1 MSLILH
7 PVLSFT
13 ILKDPIN
20 NLCLPFDY
28 RVVSMTISVM
38 TVLVIPPA
46 LLTMWWC
53 PRQWSRPPTW
63 WPPSLSILREPP
75 FAASILL
82 PPPPLSSTDT
92 PKPITRSSTWHS
104 NQKNIKSW
112 RKERIVA
119 ALSAPHKKS
128 QPASKKYFS
137 IFFYYIYSIS
147 TQYWLPSLKMTKWI
161 GVDNYDQPRYLNE
174 RHLFAKKKIICVAL
188 NKDLMRLV

>member
-1 MSLILH
+1 MSFETL
-7 PVLSFT
+7 
-13 ILKDPIN
+13 LKEPIN
-20 NLCLPFDY
+20 NSCFPFDY

-53 PRQWSRPPTW
+53 PRQWSQPPTW

-82 PPPPLSSTDT
+82 PLPPLSSTDT

-112 RKERIVA
+112 RRKERIVA
-119 ALSAPHKKS
+119 ALSAPQKIN
-128 QPASKKYFS
+128 QPAKKKYFS
-137 IFFYYIYSIS
+137 IFFYIYSIS

-161 GVDNYDQPRYLNE
+161 GVDFYDDQPRYLNE
-174 RHLFAKKKIICVAL
+174 RHLLFAKKLIICVAL
-188 NKDLMRLV
+188 KKDLMRLV

>member
-1 MSLILH
+1 MSFETL
-7 PVLSFT
+7 
-13 ILKDPIN
+13 LKEPIN
-20 NLCLPFDY
+20 NSCFPFDY

-53 PRQWSRPPTW
+53 PRQWSQPPTW

-82 PPPPLSSTDT
+82 PLPPLSSTDT

-112 RKERIVA
+112 RRKERIVA
-119 ALSAPHKKS
+119 ALSAPQKIN
-128 QPASKKYFS
+128 QPA
-137 IFFYYIYSIS
+137 
-147 TQYWLPSLKMTKWI
+147 
-161 GVDNYDQPRYLNE
+161 
-174 RHLFAKKKIICVAL
+174 KKIFQHFLLHLLYFHTVLAAIFKNDQMNWSWLLWWSTSVPERKTPSFC
-188 NKDLMRLV
+188 

>member
-128 QPASKKYFS
+128 QPASKKIFQHFLLLHLLYFHTVLAA
-137 IFFYYIYSIS
+137 IFKNDQMNWSWQLWS
-147 TQYWLPSLKMTKWI
+147 TSVP
-161 GVDNYDQPRYLNE
+161 E
-174 RHLFAKKKIICVAL
+174 RKTPFC
-188 NKDLMRLV
+188 